1 MRKILVTIMFF
12 AVLLVACNKD
22 ASVIPPLPPDQSIP
36 TLNYEF
42 VSIASTIKFTP
53 FGDTLPDQTINKG
66 YKIQLS
72 DTNESVLTACS
83 GIVSSIIT
91 DNAGGNIITL
101 KYKRNSIYSF
111 TYAGITRVQ
120 VHVNDSL
127 GGGKIIGK
135 ISGSGVVDFQIIRNN
150 TDALCPQTYGSPG
163 FNTSIQQ
170 AVSQNNSLHPADSV
184 LSPCLAQSLPK

>member
-1 MRKILVTIMFF
+1 MLRGAMRKILVTIMFF

-127 GGGKIIGK
+127 GGGKIIGENLWVR
-135 ISGSGVVDFQIIRNN
+135 SG
-150 TDALCPQTYGSPG
+150 
-163 FNTSIQQ
+163 
-170 AVSQNNSLHPADSV
+170 
-184 LSPCLAQSLPK
+184 